1 MGGILS
7 KSGGSGSSKQKSA
20 LGRLTG
26 GSKHRGGGGG
36 GGSGGDASNLSQD
49 GLDER
54 SKAMYQKECVLDEN
68 AVRQVFAGGE
78 RVLARVYEDGVAR
91 GSRAVFVRRRDA
103 GRSATKSPPSA
114 AAGGGASEHCAANG
128 TSPRRHGRGGAAAPP
143 PNADPVASA
152 HVLMRYLSETRWD
165 RVAAVAKASADR
177 AGLEMD
183 VNKIAEQTKQPPAV
197 APPPAPQFV
206 TADAYGEAGLGG
218 APPPAPGGTTL
229 TGLCYVLAL
238 ALRGSRSQRLNLLYY
253 LLLPPDQLRELLDA
267 HCSGGVPTFLLE
279 TGEEGSSLVSYA
291 SLSHYYY
298 YGGGLATSS
307 SSSSTAGAASS
318 PPPRRLIL
326 SASRAIGC
334 IASLLMDS
342 LGGAEKGSGTQDLAT
357 AAAAAAASSSGDDT
371 GATARGGSLLG
382 KSLAECRDSKPKSYR
397 RGLSLDVK
405 EAIMDQ
411 FWSNSYAQF
420 DNPETADTTWSPD
433 EFISWAENALCG
445 KLSRKVGHDVVLEM
459 ITHRLFGTGILPTPT
474 IERAIISAAWV
485 SWQRVDGRVATAPG
499 PNGDGEGSWDD
510 YLCNLGETLRGYLD
524 DGTADS
530 NAVAP
535 PPPAS
540 LPWGGIGGLDG
551 WGGLG
556 RGVMYCIDR
565 KWWDEWAAYVGWTWG
580 DEDHQKA
587 PKLRPTR
594 PSEISTEALL
604 ANTSSTWTSCPSG
617 TLGSYEYM
625 ITDLARGRDYVL
637 VPSAVWDLLYELY
650 GGGPPLPRMV
660 TPPVAE
666 NGTNGA
672 KGNMINSV
680 VADDYGSGVEVVA
693 EHKESKPL
701 RIPPQVTV
709 ATHPWILHCHICD
722 PHQPYRRGDAGPVSI
737 RIMATPDQPLWR
749 LLGEIV
755 VRLPVHHPKAKDA
768 SGLGRAR
775 LWKEYD
781 AAAIPT
787 TAGGD
792 VMSPPGGRYGP
803 WVLLC
808 KNRSA
813 CFPSGSSG
821 FSGPDSIEFMR
832 MDWLDYTDNSTV
844 ESAGLADGARIMF
857 EYALMGKDGKFSWP
871 REAAAKAG
879 RVRQL
884 ADEETAF
891 RLKLRNL
898 SADGK
903 LLAGEPSMLGK
914 SVDAMD
920 ISGRWYKRE
929 ILEVDTQDRP
939 AEGGEG
945 EGEGANAE
953 EEKQSDFVPGEVKAV
968 RVDFTEC
975 GGHEEWI
982 DVRSDR
988 LAVAGRFTVDSDAES
1003 QSHEGG
1009 DAIEA
1014 AAHKLSSKEPS
1025 ATELI
1030 AAGKICS
1037 FPGYGAC
1044 GMTNLGNT
1052 CYANAALE
1060 CVSYVPL
1067 LRSYLISG
1075 QYKVRGDL
1083 NKDNPLGTGGK
1094 VLEEFADLLRI
1105 MWSGK
1110 FGVRAPS
1117 KFRGQLAKAKSQ
1129 YAGADQQDAQ
1139 ELLNDMLDILHE
1151 DSNKVV
1157 KKPYVEAPEDDWV
1170 KHTGLPRVGL
1180 EAWRRFLRR
1189 NRSVVADVAMGQVLN
1204 RVTCPVC
1211 QHESR
1216 NFDPFNMLSIPFP
1229 TVAEV
1234 IFRCRIIRRGSIL
1247 NCPGTLG
1254 KNSDEESGAIRSKA
1268 APAPPSKKL
1277 VVEEYVI
1284 PMSRLADVGDLR
1296 LRLQNIS
1303 GISSN
1308 RLRLCKKEEVIVNA
1322 AATKTNDPSRT
1333 YVKVTPLP
1341 ENEGPCI
1348 QLARQLSGKKENQT
1362 AEDIASPSITEIIA
1376 FESTLSPRPPLPS
1389 TESNGTSANG
1399 DLTDDET
1406 ADEDDDEDITNRKE
1420 YQEKV
1425 ARELQ
1430 IYGNGDEC
1438 RIHDTDPLSLSKA
1451 MSRSLWPKS
1460 SSDFR
1465 LGLRVDAIDHRSHWF
1480 PGSVV
1485 EIIDPKKNEGG
1496 TNSADEGKDDE
1507 EAAKTKIRVH
1517 FDNFSSK
1524 WDETYTIDH
1533 FKSGKVRPLY
1543 SHATPKPKP
1552 TEFLVHH
1559 RHKLKTGNTLFGQP
1573 FYLQCHNEWSTAR
1586 AGAHILAQASRFL
1599 QDNKAGRREPSDQ
1612 FYQSSEN
1619 ARSVIS
1625 QIIDMLLDADRK
1637 YVQATLKPITDKN
1650 SDGIRRTASANAM
1663 SQKLTKKLNAL
1674 LPLLPF
1680 DVRVC
1685 TADSPLGGQ
1694 QGNSSDEVAFPFSLV
1709 RTIGNYMNARHA
1721 VALHWREKATSKNP
1735 DRPRHPLLYMD
1746 PVVGVH
1752 ERSKGVLEA
1761 DAAAKAAGK
1770 NGQAHGGVQLGVCLD
1785 EFCKEH
1791 HLPETDSWP

>member
-1 MGGILS
+1 
-7 KSGGSGSSKQKSA
+7 
-20 LGRLTG
+20 
-26 GSKHRGGGGG
+26 
-36 GGSGGDASNLSQD
+36 
-49 GLDER
+49 
-54 SKAMYQKECVLDEN
+54 
-68 AVRQVFAGGE
+68 
-78 RVLARVYEDGVAR
+78 
-91 GSRAVFVRRRDA
+91 
-103 GRSATKSPPSA
+103 
-114 AAGGGASEHCAANG
+114 
-128 TSPRRHGRGGAAAPP
+128 
-143 PNADPVASA
+143 
-152 HVLMRYLSETRWD
+152 
-165 RVAAVAKASADR
+165 
-177 AGLEMD
+177 
-183 VNKIAEQTKQPPAV
+183 
-197 APPPAPQFV
+197 
-206 TADAYGEAGLGG
+206 
-218 APPPAPGGTTL
+218 
-229 TGLCYVLAL
+229 
-238 ALRGSRSQRLNLLYY
+238 
-253 LLLPPDQLRELLDA
+253 
-267 HCSGGVPTFLLE
+267 
-279 TGEEGSSLVSYA
+279 
-291 SLSHYYY
+291 
-298 YGGGLATSS
+298 
-307 SSSSTAGAASS
+307 
-318 PPPRRLIL
+318 
-326 SASRAIGC
+326 
-334 IASLLMDS
+334 
-342 LGGAEKGSGTQDLAT
+342 
-357 AAAAAAASSSGDDT
+357 
-371 GATARGGSLLG
+371 
-382 KSLAECRDSKPKSYR
+382 
-397 RGLSLDVK
+397 
-405 EAIMDQ
+405 MDQ
-411 FWSNSYAQF
+411 FWSNSYAHF
-420 DNPETADTTWSPD
+420 DNPETADATWSPD
-433 EFISWAENALCG
+433 EFISWAEKSLCG
-445 KLSRKVGHDVVLEM
+445 KLSRKVGYDVVLEM

-474 IERAIISAAWV
+474 IERAIISSAWV
-485 SWQRVDGRVATAPG
+485 SWQRVDGRVATATG
-499 PNGDGEGSWDD
+499 PDGDGEGSWDD
-510 YLCNLGETLRGYLD
+510 YLCNLGATLREYLD
-524 DGTADS
+524 DGTAGS

-540 LPWGGIGGLDG
+540 LPWGGLGGLDG

-565 KWWDEWAAYVGWTWG
+565 RWWDEWAAYVGWTWG
-580 DEDHQKA
+580 DEDHQNA
-587 PKLRPTR
+587 PKLRSSR

-617 TLGSYEYM
+617 TLGSYELM
-625 ITDLARGRDYVL
+625 ISDLTRERDYVL

-650 GGGPPLPRMV
+650 SGGPPLPRMV
-660 TPPVAE
+660 ALPVAE
-666 NGTNGA
+666 DSANGT

-680 VADDYGSGVEVVA
+680 VTGDHGSGVEVIA
-693 EHKESKPL
+693 EPKDSKPL
-701 RIPPQVTV
+701 RIPPQVSV
-709 ATHPWILHCHICD
+709 ATHPWIFHCHICD

-749 LLGEIV
+749 LVGEIV

-775 LWKEYD
+775 LWKDYD
-781 AAAIPT
+781 ASST
-787 TAGGD
+787 QVTVSGD
-792 VMSPPGGRYGP
+792 VVSPPGGRYGP

-821 FSGPDSIEFMR
+821 FTGPDSIEFMR

-844 ESAGLADGARIMF
+844 ESAGLADGSRIMF
-857 EYALMGKDGKFSWP
+857 EYALMAKDGKFAWP

-898 SADGK
+898 SPDGN
-903 LLAGEPSMLGK
+903 LLAGEPPMLGK

-929 ILEVDTQDRP
+929 ILEVDTQDRV
-939 AEGGEG
+939 AEEGVGGG
-945 EGEGANAE
+945 DGDNAG
-953 EEKQSDFVPGEVKAV
+953 EEKQNDFVPGEVKAV
-968 RVDFTEC
+968 RVDFTDC

-988 LAVAGRFTVDSDAES
+988 LAVAGRFTVDSDVD
-1003 QSHEGG
+1003 SHSEEGS
-1009 DAIEA
+1009 DAI
-1014 AAHKLSSKEPS
+1014 KS
-1025 ATELI
+1025 ATNKLGSKDPTTIELA
-1030 AAGKICS
+1030 AAGKVCS

-1060 CVSYVPL
+1060 CVSYIPL

-1075 QYKVRGDL
+1075 QYRVRGDL

-1110 FGVRAPS
+1110 YGVRAPS

-1139 ELLNDMLDILHE
+1139 ELLNDMLDIMHE

-1189 NRSVVADVAMGQVLN
+1189 NRSVVTDVAMGQVLN

-1254 KNSDEESGAIRSKA
+1254 KNSDEESGGIRSKA
-1268 APAPPSKKL
+1268 APSAPSTKL
-1277 VVEEYVI
+1277 IIEEYVI

-1296 LRLQNIS
+1296 LRLQNVS

-1308 RLRLCKKEEVIVNA
+1308 RLRLCKNEEIIVNA
-1322 AATKTNDPSRT
+1322 AASKVNDPSRT
-1333 YVKVTPLP
+1333 YLKVTPLP
-1341 ENEGPCI
+1341 EKEGPCI
-1348 QLARQLSGKKENQT
+1348 QLARQLSGKKENQA
-1362 AEDIASPSITEIIA
+1362 AEEVTSPSITEIIA
-1376 FESTLSPRPPLPS
+1376 FESTLSPRPPLPAA
-1389 TESNGTSANG
+1389 EANGTTANG
-1399 DLTDDET
+1399 DITDEETTDE
-1406 ADEDDDEDITNRKE
+1406 EDDDDENITSRKE
-1420 YQEKV
+1420 YQEKI
-1425 ARELQ
+1425 AQELQ
-1430 IYGNGDEC
+1430 VYGGEDEC
-1438 RIHDTDPLSLSKA
+1438 RVYDTNPLSLSKA

-1485 EIIDPKKNEGG
+1485 EIIDPKKDGGGEGD
-1496 TNSADEGKDDE
+1496 AE
-1507 EAAKTKIRVH
+1507 ESTGDTDAGKTKIRVH

-1524 WDETYTIDH
+1524 WDETYTIDQ

-1543 SHATPKPKP
+1543 SHAAPKPKP

-1559 RHKLKTGNTLFGQP
+1559 RHKLKSGNTLFGQP

-1599 QDNKAGRREPSDQ
+1599 QDNKASRREPSDQ

-1619 ARSVIS
+1619 ARTTIS
-1625 QIIDMLLDADRK
+1625 QIIDMLLEADRK
-1637 YVQATLKPITDKN
+1637 YAQATLKPILDKN
-1650 SDGIRRTASANAM
+1650 SDGIRRNASANAM
-1663 SQKLTKKLNAL
+1663 SQKLTKKLSAL
-1674 LPLLPF
+1674 IPLLPF

-1694 QGNSSDEVAFPFSLV
+1694 QGDSSDEVAFPFSLV

-1721 VALHWREKATSKNP
+1721 VALHWRDKVTTKNP
-1735 DRPRHPLLYMD
+1735 DRPRHPLLYMG
-1746 PVVGVH
+1746 PAIGVH

-1770 NGQAHGGVQLGVCLD
+1770 NSQAHGGVQLGVCLD
-1785 EFCKEH
+1785 EFCKEQ
-1791 HLPETDSWP
+1791 HLPETDSWRCPHCKDIREGKQHMILWRLPDILVFHLKRFNCSARWREKITTKVNFPLTGLNMSEWCDQESPFLEGSEESYVYDLTGVVNHYGGMTGGHYVATCKATACSSGGSEEVAYEFNGAGIRQIDTEEETTQSVWKGLGRSKDKDAANASSKAANAAARFVAESSEPLWLQFDDDLVDPIPPKQVVSEMAYVLFYRRRRISPANIAKYSVSDS